1 MPAGILIHLITGSTH
16 DTFTAFN
23 REAETERLTNQKK
36 CQMSKFLL
44 KKISLSA
51 TISWNSL
58 EVLWLQYK
66 KYNTIQYKKACCI
79 AKHLQTD
86 FPASPV
92 PHSICMMDKC
102 LFYLHTLDALE

>member
-23 REAETERLTNQKK
+23 SEAETERLTNQKSVK
-36 CQMSKFLL
+36 YQNFSLRKYHFLL
-44 KKISLSA
+44 KFPGI
-51 TISWNSL
+51 
-58 EVLWLQYK
+58 LWKFYGFDIR
-66 KYNTIQYKKACCI
+66 NTIQYKKACCI